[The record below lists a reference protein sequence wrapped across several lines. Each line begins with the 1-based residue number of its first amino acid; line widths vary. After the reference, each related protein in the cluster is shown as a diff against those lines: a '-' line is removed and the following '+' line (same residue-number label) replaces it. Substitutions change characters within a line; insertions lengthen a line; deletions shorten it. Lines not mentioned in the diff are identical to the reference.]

1 MEIIRNDDTRI
12 AKLGDE
18 VNPIEELKSRIG
30 KPKVTLI
37 EDNGLFSFKKDGHAT
52 MCPFI
57 APLVTEQ
64 PASIMTNNQPS
75 LNIQHIPCKSTCP
88 MFKLLI
94 SDKGNVGIQ
103 TTCGCMP
110 VNYVVTSVEQIKK

>member
-1 MEIIRNDDTRI
+1 MEVVHNEKQPDTSPLDQI
-12 AKLGDE
+12 KE
-18 VNPIEELKSRIG
+18 KIS

-37 EDNGLFSFKKDGHAT
+37 DDNGLFSFKKDGYGV
-52 MCPFI
+52 MCPFVPPVI
-57 APLVTEQ
+57 TEV
-64 PASIMTNNQPS
+64 PPSIMTNNQPS

-88 MFKLLI
+88 MFNLRI

-110 VNYVVTSVEQIKK
+110 VNYTVTGVEQIKK